1 MTEAGAACRASDAI
15 TLTANGGIMSLGKE
29 GGRVTECVCL
39 KWPMCLKCAA
49 QYLLILLSA
58 PVVWR
63 CGYGLM

>member
-1 MTEAGAACRASDAI
+1 MVCDAI
-15 TLTANGGIMSLGKE
+15 TLTANRDDQLRE
-29 GGRVTECVCL
+29 GGALMECVWVCVSVCL

-58 PVVWR
+58 SVVWL